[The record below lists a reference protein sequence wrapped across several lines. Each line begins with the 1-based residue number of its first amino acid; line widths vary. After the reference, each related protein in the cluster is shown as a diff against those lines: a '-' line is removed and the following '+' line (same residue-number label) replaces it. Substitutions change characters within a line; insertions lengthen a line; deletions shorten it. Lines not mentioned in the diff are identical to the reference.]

1 MNYLEAI
8 VELKNIVDPNFIKRI
23 ISLIDKKAKNP
34 LPISNQVDKEV
45 RNVKGYSLNFD
56 TPTNLFYWNY
66 IKTEIER
73 LFVLYKSKFPMI
85 NATKIHQID
94 LLKYTS
100 GGKYNIHID
109 YARELPRNLSVIINL
124 NGDYE
129 GGELSFTDQT
139 GKEIKSLKLNKGS
152 VVFFPSNFLYPHLI
166 KPIKK
171 GKRYSI
177 AAWLQ

>member
-1 MNYLEAI
+1 
-8 VELKNIVDPNFIKRI
+8 
-23 ISLIDKKAKNP
+23 
-34 LPISNQVDKEV
+34 
-45 RNVKGYSLNFD
+45 
-56 TPTNLFYWNY
+56 
-66 IKTEIER
+66 
-73 LFVLYKSKFPMI
+73 MI